1 MDDRIKSIEYLLD
14 NDTSFEKILDTLIE
28 YTKYKNALM
37 TLIAYLKSKNYD
49 ISKNELEEMITNLI
63 NKDLR
68 RCCHRK
74 ENEEKHGELL
84 HEKFDDEVKIYKFLN
99 KISKDKLVK
108 IVSIVR
114 LSGPEEGNFELYYK
128 FLNKNLEFLE
138 N

>member
-28 YTKYKNALM
+28 YTKYKNVLM

-68 RCCHRK
+68 RCHRK
-74 ENEEKHGELL
+74 NEEKHGELL

-114 LSGPEEGNFELYYK
+114 LNGPEEGNFELYYK

-138 N
+138 D